1 MENQNNNLQ
10 ELEELRSQVAE
21 FKNRMEQQE
30 IVSRRLLEEVMKG
43 HVSWIKQMSIWGSV
57 GELVILPLL
66 VYALRSIVGVSWLPI
81 IAVGLILVGEAVF
94 NFWNVSTIRDKHLAV
109 DDVLSAQQRLITF
122 KRREK
127 LYTFGILPFLFLW
140 IVWLLFDVY
149 YGTDIP
155 FSPSSERGI
164 VHVVVIV
171 IASDKFV
178 HYNIPQ
184 SDRNS
189 DSWNRSLWSYLL
201 SGKITSSFLSSS
213 LQLTILRERMVPSGA
228 KRIIWGIAMT
238 P

>member
-21 FKNRMEQQE
+21 FKKCVEQQE
-30 IVSRRLLEEVMKG
+30 IVSRRLLREAMKG

-81 IAVGLILVGEAVF
+81 IAVVLLLVGEAVF
-94 NFWNVSTIRDKHLAV
+94 NFWNVSTIRNKHLAV

-127 LYTFGILPFLFLW
+127 LYTFGILPFIFLCV
-140 IVWLLFDVY
+140 VWLLFDVY

-155 FSPSSERGI
+155 FFPSSERNL
-164 VHVVVIV
+164 VYFVVIV
-171 IASDKFV
+171 IVFALLFYVFS
-178 HYNIPQ
+178 
-184 SDRNS
+184 REM
-189 DSWNRSLWSYLL
+189 RSLNKAIKDIDEFA
-201 SGKITSSFLSSS
+201 GKNN
-213 LQLTILRERMVPSGA
+213 
-228 KRIIWGIAMT
+228 
-238 P
+238 

>member
-21 FKNRMEQQE
+21 FKNRVEQQE
-30 IVSRRLLEEVMKG
+30 IVSRRLLKEAMKG

-57 GELVILPLL
+57 GELVILPFL

-81 IAVGLILVGEAVF
+81 IAVGLMLVCEAVF
-94 NFWNVSTIRDKHLAV
+94 NFWNVSTIRDKYLAV

-140 IVWLLFDVY
+140 FVWLLFDVY

-155 FSPSSERGI
+155 FFPS
-164 VHVVVIV
+164 
-171 IASDKFV
+171 
-178 HYNIPQ
+178 
-184 SDRNS
+184 SDRNLVYFVAVVIILTLFFYVFYREM
-189 DSWNRSLWSYLL
+189 RSLN
-201 SGKITSSFLSSS
+201 KAIKDIDEFA
-213 LQLTILRERMVPSGA
+213 E
-228 KRIIWGIAMT
+228 KNN
-238 P
+238 

>member
-30 IVSRRLLEEVMKG
+30 IVSRRLLKEAMKG

-57 GELVILPLL
+57 GELVILPFL

-81 IAVGLILVGEAVF
+81 IVIGLVIVGEAVF

-127 LYTFGILPFLFLW
+127 LYTYGILPFIFLW
-140 IVWLLFDVY
+140 VVWLLFDVY
-149 YGTDIP
+149 HGTDIP
-155 FSPSSERGI
+155 FPSSDRLL
-164 VHVVVIV
+164 VDFVVIV
-171 IASDKFV
+171 ITLAVLSYVF
-178 HYNIPQ
+178 Y
-184 SDRNS
+184 REM
-189 DSWNRSLWSYLL
+189 RSLN
-201 SGKITSSFLSSS
+201 KAIKNIDEF
-213 LQLTILRERMVPSGA
+213 RE
-228 KRIIWGIAMT
+228 KNT
-238 P
+238 

>member
-30 IVSRRLLEEVMKG
+30 IVSLRLLKEAMKG
-43 HVSWIKQMSIWGSV
+43 HVSWIKRMSIWGSV

-81 IAVGLILVGEAVF
+81 IVLGFLIVGEAVF

-127 LYTFGILPFLFLW
+127 LYMFGMLPFLFLW
-140 IVWLLFDVY
+140 VVWLLFDVY
-149 YGTDIP
+149 YGTDTT
-155 FSPSSERGI
+155 FPSS
-164 VHVVVIV
+164 
-171 IASDKFV
+171 
-178 HYNIPQ
+178 
-184 SDRNS
+184 SDRLLFDFVWIAIILAAS
-189 DSWNRSLWSYLL
+189 SYLFSREIRSLNKAIKDIDEFA
-201 SGKITSSFLSSS
+201 GK
-213 LQLTILRERMVPSGA
+213 E
-228 KRIIWGIAMT
+228 
-238 P
+238 